1 MEIFMADEHKKNTC
15 ENYQIK
21 IQGHLDTQWS
31 EWFYGLT
38 ITHERDGATTLSGP
52 LPDQIVL
59 HSVLDRLRDMN
70 LPLLSVNQI
79 VCDGQTNNEEV
90 KGVRHDEQTMN
101 GTQSWMDE
109 TRKGEMNDEN

>member
-1 MEIFMADEHKKNTC
+1 MPDAQKKNTS

-21 IQGHLDTQWS
+21 VQGHLDNRWA

-38 ITHERDGATTLSGP
+38 ITHECDGTTTLCGP

-70 LPLLSVNQI
+70 LPLLSVKQI
-79 VCDGQTNNEEV
+79 VADGQT
-90 KGVRHDEQTMN
+90 
-101 GTQSWMDE
+101 
-109 TRKGEMNDEN
+109 MNDEAQPRTKEKQDE